1 MNIANAT
8 PDVKPAASLTVREI
22 DALREA
28 ISPPRLA
35 TYVRHAQGNV
45 RRALRLYA
53 WNVRAAQA
61 LFAMLN
67 VNEIALRNAVS
78 RALESQF
85 GPEWPYSQGFLRT
98 LPRPER
104 ESFERSVRK
113 LEKARHVARVSTCD
127 VVAAQT
133 YYFWVSMLTSRFDQR
148 VWDAE
153 FTRSFPSAPANVN
166 RAVVHGR
173 AEDIRLLRNRIAH
186 HEPLL
191 TIDVAGAYRRAL
203 SMVRWISPHKAA
215 WAAAQWALTVDLLMR
230 P

>member
-1 MNIANAT
+1 MNIANTA
-8 PDVKPAASLTVREI
+8 PLVNPAPSLTVREI
-22 DALREA
+22 NALREA
-28 ISPPRLA
+28 ISPARLA

-85 GPEWPYSQGFLRT
+85 GPEWPYAQGFLRT
-98 LPRPER
+98 LPAHER
-104 ESFERSVRK
+104 DAFERSVRK
-113 LEKARHVARVSTCD
+113 LEKTRRVARVSTCD
-127 VVAAQT
+127 VVSAQT
-133 YYFWVSMLTSRFDQR
+133 YYFWVAMLTSRYEQR
-148 VWDAE
+148 VWQAE
-153 FTRSFPSAPANVN
+153 FTRSFPSAPANVD

-173 AEDIRLLRNRIAH
+173 AEAIRVLRNRIAH

-191 TIDVAGAYRRAL
+191 MIDVAGAYRRAL
-203 SMVRWISPHKAA
+203 SMVRWISPPKAT